1 MDGGFMFK
9 DLKTTIAGGIAG
21 IIFIAAG
28 IMAILK
34 HYPALG
40 TSSIIAGIGMI
51 GHGFFSKDK

>member
-1 MDGGFMFK
+1 MFK

-28 IMAILK
+28 VMAILK

-40 TSSIIAGIGMI
+40 TSSIIAGLGMI